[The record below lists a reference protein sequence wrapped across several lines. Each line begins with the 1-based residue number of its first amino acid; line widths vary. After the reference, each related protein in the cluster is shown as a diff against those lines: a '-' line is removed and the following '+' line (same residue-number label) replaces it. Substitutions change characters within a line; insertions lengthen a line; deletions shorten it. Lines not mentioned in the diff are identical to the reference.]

1 MKTQLVD
8 YKQ

>member
-1 MKTQLVD
+1 MTQLVD